1 MVLAGILPDSKL
13 RNSGPVWA
21 RGKARIFQLLQRLA
35 RAGGLDLQ
43 PHRGPPRSVGQ
54 FLASRDF
61 DLVLDV
67 GASTG
72 NYAWTIR
79 SGGYE
84 GRICSFEPLTAPFA
98 RLEKLADG
106 DPQWSCLRLALGS
119 EPGEAQINVAGNSDS
134 SSLLE
139 MGERHARSDPDS
151 VYVGTETIQLSTV
164 DEIWDRVVRDGES
177 VFLKLDVQGFELE
190 ALRGA
195 ERSLPRIAGVQAELS
210 LVPLYEGAPEWT
222 ELIAYLQERGFH
234 PERLE
239 TAFEDPQTGEVLQ
252 VDAVF
257 IR

>member
-1 MVLAGILPDSKL
+1 M
-13 RNSGPVWA
+13 WA
-21 RGKARIFQLLQRLA
+21 RGKARIFRLLQRIA
-35 RAGGLDLQ
+35 RSRGLDLQ
-43 PHRGPPRSVGQ
+43 PHRGPPRSLGG
-54 FLASRDF
+54 FLATRDI

-72 NYAWTIR
+72 NYGWTIR

-84 GRICSFEPLTAPFA
+84 GRICSFEPLSAPFE
-98 RLEKLADG
+98 RLEKLAEG
-106 DPQWSCLRLALGS
+106 DPRWSCLRLALGS

-139 MGERHARSDPDS
+139 MGERHARSDPAS
-151 VYVGTETIQLSTV
+151 VYVGTETIELSTV
-164 DEIWDRVVRDGES
+164 DEIWDRVARDGEA

-195 ERSLPRIAGVQAELS
+195 ERSLPRLAGVQAELS
-210 LVPLYEGAPEWT
+210 LVPLYEGAPEWS
-222 ELIAYLQERGFH
+222 EVIAHLQERGFR

-239 TAFEDPQTGEVLQ
+239 PAFEDPRTGEVLQ

-257 IR
+257 SR

>member
-1 MVLAGILPDSKL
+1 M
-13 RNSGPVWA
+13 WA
-21 RGKARIFQLLQRLA
+21 RGKARIFRLLQRIA
-35 RAGGLDLQ
+35 RSRGLDLQ
-43 PHRGPPRSVGQ
+43 PHRGPPRSLGG
-54 FLASRDF
+54 FLATRDI

-72 NYAWTIR
+72 NYGWTIR

-84 GRICSFEPLTAPFA
+84 GRICSFEPLSAPFE
-98 RLEKLADG
+98 RLEKLAEG
-106 DPQWSCLRLALGS
+106 DRRWSCLRLALGS

-139 MGERHARSDPDS
+139 MGERHARSDPAS
-151 VYVGTETIQLSTV
+151 VYVGTETIELSTV
-164 DEIWDRVVRDGES
+164 DEIWDQVARDSEA

-195 ERSLPRIAGVQAELS
+195 ERSLPRLAGVQAELS
-210 LVPLYEGAPEWT
+210 LVPLYEGAPEWS
-222 ELIAYLQERGFH
+222 EVIAHLQERGFR

-239 TAFEDPQTGEVLQ
+239 PAFEDPRTGEVLQ

-257 IR
+257 SR

>member
-1 MVLAGILPDSKL
+1 M
-13 RNSGPVWA
+13 WA
-21 RGKARIFQLLQRLA
+21 RGKARIFRLLQRIA
-35 RAGGLDLQ
+35 RSRGLDLQ
-43 PHRGPPRSVGQ
+43 PHRGPPRSLGG
-54 FLASRDF
+54 FLATRDI

-72 NYAWTIR
+72 NYGWTIR

-84 GRICSFEPLTAPFA
+84 GRICSFEPLSAPFE
-98 RLEKLADG
+98 RLEKLAEG
-106 DPQWSCLRLALGS
+106 DRRWSCLRLALGS

-139 MGERHARSDPDS
+139 MGERHARSDPAS
-151 VYVGTETIQLSTV
+151 VYVGTETIELSTV
-164 DEIWDRVVRDGES
+164 DEIWDRVARDGEA

-195 ERSLPRIAGVQAELS
+195 ERSLPRLAGVQAELS
-210 LVPLYEGAPEWT
+210 LVPLYEGAPEWS
-222 ELIAYLQERGFH
+222 EVIAHLQERGFR

-239 TAFEDPQTGEVLQ
+239 PAFEDPRTGEVLQ

-257 IR
+257 SR